1 MTGRRNLA
9 AHVLAS
15 AFCLSIVFHL
25 IYKGTNAGAYIG
37 LSSTVVARSQYY
49 PSPKPQKISITPV
62 AEAAEKPKNDFCLN
76 VPVLFYHHIEPFEIA
91 KAAWHEQF
99 TVDSTIFDAQMA
111 YLTQKGYRSIAAE
124 ELALAVSSG
133 STLTQKAIVLT
144 FDDGYSDIYKY
155 AYPILNKY
163 GMKGSLMI
171 STGLLDNPNYLT
183 WAQLKEMQTS
193 GNIFAYNHTWSHA
206 SLTKSSREKVEYEV
220 QTAKKQLEDNLGKPQ
235 MIFTYPYGNF
245 DSQSENYLAESGFIA
260 AFSTNPGTLQC
271 KSYAMSL
278 HRTRIGNSPLS
289 TYGL

>member
-1 MTGRRNLA
+1 MTGKKNLA
-9 AHVLAS
+9 AHILAS

-25 IYKGTNAGAYIG
+25 LYIGTNTGAYIA
-37 LSSTVVARSQYY
+37 SSDTVAAQSHIY
-49 PSPKPQKISITPV
+49 PSPKSQKISITKV

-76 VPVLFYHHIEPFEIA
+76 APVLFYHHIEPYEIA

-99 TVDSTIFDAQMA
+99 TVDSAIFDAQMA
-111 YLTQKGYRSIAAE
+111 YLSQKGYHSITAE
-124 ELALAVSSG
+124 ELALAVLSG
-133 STLTQKAIVLT
+133 SPLPQKAIVLT
-144 FDDGYSDIYKY
+144 FDDGYADFYKY

-163 GMKGSLMI
+163 GMKGNLMI
-171 STGLLDNPNYLT
+171 STGLLENPNYLT

-235 MIFTYPYGNF
+235 KIFTYPYGNY
-245 DSQSENYLAESGFIA
+245 DSQSESYLAKSGFIA